1 MLVKSD
7 FSATMFQALKVD
19 FRTIH
24 DNMER
29 RIPMTEIRHQ
39 MPEGNALYTGSEMI
53 LTNDYI
59 QNIRRRSLHS
69 GKLVAGLHGR
79 DSRFSLRRYEL

>member
-1 MLVKSD
+1 
-7 FSATMFQALKVD
+7 
-19 FRTIH
+19 
-24 DNMER
+24 
-29 RIPMTEIRHQ
+29 MTEIRHQ

-69 GKLVAGLHGR
+69 GKLVVFMVEIRA
-79 DSRFSLRRYEL
+79 SRVRRYEL